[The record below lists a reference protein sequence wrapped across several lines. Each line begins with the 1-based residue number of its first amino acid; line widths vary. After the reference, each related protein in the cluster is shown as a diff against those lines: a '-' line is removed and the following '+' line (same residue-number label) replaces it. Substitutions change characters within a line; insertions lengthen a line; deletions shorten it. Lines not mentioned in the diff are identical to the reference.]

1 VHHSHNAVFSV
12 LQAAVKAALSGKDVG
27 VLVNNVGVSYPH
39 PKYFHELTDAELEG
53 LTTLNVTSTVA
64 MTRLA
69 LPAMLEKRK
78 GAIVNM
84 ASAAAVAPT
93 ALLSGYSG
101 AKGYVLKLSESLN
114 VEYAPK
120 GIHVQCQVPLL
131 VATKVRHTLH
141 LKLLYCYVYAGALV
155 HFGSLNYYYLSFSL
169 PTCLLS
175 IALKLLQLHTRAIL
189 FALLHVTTVVKDPS
203 CKSDYPKP

>member
-1 VHHSHNAVFSV
+1 M

-39 PKYFHELTDAELEG
+39 PKYFHELTDTELEG

-114 VEYAPK
+114 VEYAPR

-131 VATKVRHTLH
+131 VATKVKHTLH
-141 LKLLYCYVYAGALV
+141 LSLFLTMSKCCSAWAFWQCKQLLIDFSMTNLLAQQRDHAITIADTCYT
-155 HFGSLNYYYLSFSL
+155 
-169 PTCLLS
+169 TC
-175 IALKLLQLHTRAIL
+175 
-189 FALLHVTTVVKDPS
+189 FATHITTVIKDPS
-203 CKSDYPKP
+203 CKRDNSKP

>member
-1 VHHSHNAVFSV
+1 M
-12 LQAAVKAALSGKDVG
+12 LQAAVKAALNGKDVG

-39 PKYFHELTDAELEG
+39 PKYFHELTDSELEG

-131 VATKVRHTLH
+131 VATKVRLTLH
-141 LKLLYCYVYAGALV
+141 SEPLDSAFICWSACALWYIEQLLIESFQLDKLLALQEC
-155 HFGSLNYYYLSFSL
+155 SLYY
-169 PTCLLS
+169 
-175 IALKLLQLHTRAIL
+175 
-189 FALLHVTTVVKDPS
+189 S
-203 CKSDYPKP
+203 C

>member
-1 VHHSHNAVFSV
+1 
-12 LQAAVKAALSGKDVG
+12 VKAALSGKDVG

-39 PKYFHELTDAELEG
+39 PKYFHELTDAELQG

-141 LKLLYCYVYAGALV
+141 ISLIPAMPVLV
-155 HFGSLNYYYLSFSL
+155 LVCVGNVSRCSSSCTLSQS
-169 PTCLLS
+169 TAINLS
-175 IALKLLQLHTRAIL
+175 AQLSAHTASTAHMYHTIC
-189 FALLHVTTVVKDPS
+189 FVA
-203 CKSDYPKP
+203 